1 LESSGWAWVSYNITS
16 SLLGYILGNLQ
27 PLDGKLLV
35 NQMVVI
41 APKWNNKMAINIMHL
56 ATYPSS
62 FSSLFGKV
70 TFLTSF
76 S

>member
-1 LESSGWAWVSYNITS
+1 LESNGWAWVLYNVTS
-16 SLLGYILGNLQ
+16 SALGYIFGNLQ
-27 PLDGKLLV
+27 PLDGKLLA

-56 ATYPSS
+56 KTYPSS
-62 FSSLFGKV
+62 LSSLFGKV
-70 TFLTSF
+70 TFLTYF

>member
-16 SLLGYILGNLQ
+16 SPGGYILGNLQ

-41 APKWNNKMAINIMHL
+41 APKWNNKMAINIMHST
-56 ATYPSS
+56 TYPSS
-62 FSSLFGKV
+62 LSSLFGKV